1 MATDTQRKSSLNPF
15 LNLANKVATADTQY
29 KSELNPPENITPSLG
44 TTINAILI
52 LTPLSLFLIGLYF
65 GAIDI

>member
-1 MATDTQRKSSLNPF
+1 MAIDTQHKPQFNP
-15 LNLANKVATADTQY
+15 LQNILPKKDTQY
-29 KSELNPPENITPSLG
+29 DSELNPPENITPSIG

-52 LTPLSLFLIGLYF
+52 LTPLSLLLIGLYF